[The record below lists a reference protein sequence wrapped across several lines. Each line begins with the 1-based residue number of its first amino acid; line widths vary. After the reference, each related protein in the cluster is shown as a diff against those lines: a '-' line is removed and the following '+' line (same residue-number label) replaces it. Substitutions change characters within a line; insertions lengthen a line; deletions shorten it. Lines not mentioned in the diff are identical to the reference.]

1 MLDGGRRKLESKAAG
16 AVFEAARQQHRQGVL
31 NALAEVERTSRQL
44 QATQD
49 TLQYLDE
56 AVAQAVI
63 VRERSGNRFTEGIS
77 GLDPVLD
84 AEQALDPLQRQLATT
99 RTNAWRQLSAAG
111 SLHWRF
117 GGVFVL
123 LIQNEPNIGHVT
135 AGFAVR
141 FGGPINTLNGE
152 PNAFDDRLFD
162 DRVRICFRT
171 DAGLDH
177 CGPSQSSL
185 DACLTA
191 IDITDCQSGAING
204 SLEFGIDQSTGNVKI
219 DNFSLTVGQIDWTL
233 DAGFLGGVDATL
245 QNGATANYAGTTN
258 GAFLWRELHISSG
271 PFQSERHRGLQR
283 VRHCWNHYWLRIG
296 SGGHFRIH
304 RNLGLVLNQW
314 WAATVSVSIPIDYLF
329 DLSGNEVLIQGGITV
344 VASGTLP
351 PPPPPCP
358 ADLNNDG
365 EVGFAD
371 LSVILSAWEE
381 SDAGD
386 ANGDGQTNFSDLSA
400 VLSAWGSDC

>member
-1 MLDGGRRKLESKAAG
+1 MLLMTAFSTIVSGSAFAQMQDL
-16 AVFEAARQQHRQGVL
+16 
-31 NALAEVERTSRQL
+31 T
-44 QATQD
+44 ATVD
-49 TLQYLDE
+49 
-56 AVAQAVI
+56 
-63 VRERSGNRFTEGIS
+63 
-77 GLDPVLD
+77 
-84 AEQALDPLQRQLATT
+84 
-99 RTNAWRQLSAAG
+99 
-111 SLHWRF
+111 
-117 GGVFVL
+117 
-123 LIQNEPNIGHVT
+123 
-135 AGFAVR
+135 
-141 FGGPINTLNGE
+141 
-152 PNAFDDRLFD
+152 
-162 DRVRICFRT
+162 
-171 DAGLDH
+171 
-177 CGPSQSSL
+177 PSQSSL
-185 DACLTA
+185 NACLTA

-204 SLEFGIDQSTGNVKI
+204 SLEFGIDQSTGDVKI

-245 QNGATANYAGTTN
+245 QNGATASYAGTTQTVP
-258 GAFLWRELHISSG
+258 SSG
-271 PFQSERHRGLQR
+271 GNFTFPVVPFNLNGT
-283 VRHCWNHYWLRIG
+283 VDYNGYGIAGIIIG
-296 SGGHFRIH
+296 SGSE
-304 RNLGLVLNQW
+304 LV
-314 WAATVSVSIPIDYLF
+314 AISESTEISGSYSISGETATVSVSIPIDYLF